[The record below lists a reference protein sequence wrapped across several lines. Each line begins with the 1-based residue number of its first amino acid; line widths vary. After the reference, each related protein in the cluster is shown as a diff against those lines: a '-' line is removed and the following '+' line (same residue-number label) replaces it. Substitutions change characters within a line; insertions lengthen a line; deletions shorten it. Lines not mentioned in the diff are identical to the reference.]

1 MSTLNISPAWRDRL
15 WAYVQLTR
23 FDRPVGIEL
32 LLWPTLWAVWLAA
45 DGTPAWSI
53 VLIFSLGAV
62 LMRAAGCA
70 INDFADRKFD
80 GQVAR
85 TQHRPLASG
94 RIQPWEAL
102 LVFAVLVLASA
113 SLLLFLP
120 LAVFWWS
127 FGALGL
133 ATLYPFMKRF
143 TYLPQFVLGAA
154 FSWAIPMAYVAQ
166 GQTPDLSCW
175 LLYAANLCWT
185 VAYDTQYAMTD
196 RPDDVQAGVK
206 STAILFGRYDVLM
219 IGLLQAGFLLL
230 FGTVLY
236 LELSWP
242 SVVLPILLLIAL
254 LVGLFV
260 WQYQHCRDRVPAH
273 CFAAFLH
280 NRWVGRLAFIGIVM
294 LSILA
299 V

>member
-1 MSTLNISPAWRDRL
+1 MAYSLPTGTVVTWRDRV

-32 LLWPTLWAVWLAA
+32 LLWPTLWAVWLA
-45 DGTPAWSI
+45 GGGHPAGSI
-53 VLIFSLGAV
+53 VLIFTLGAV

-70 INDFADRKFD
+70 INDFADRKVD

-94 RIQPWEAL
+94 RIAAWEAL
-102 LVFAVLVLASA
+102 AVFAVLVLASA

-127 FGALGL
+127 LGALGL

-166 GQTPDLSCW
+166 GQTPTFECW

-196 RPDDVQAGVK
+196 RPDDVNAGIK
-206 STAILFGRYDVLM
+206 STAILFGRFDLS
-219 IGLLQAGFLLL
+219 IIALLQAGFLGLL
-230 FGTVLY
+230 G
-236 LELSWP
+236 
-242 SVVLPILLLIAL
+242 VVLARSLLTPTSGWIGLLLL
-254 LVGLFV
+254 LLCGLFA
-260 WQYQHCRDRVPAH
+260 WQYHVCRDRIPAH

-280 NRWVGRLAFIGIVM
+280 NRWVGRLAFVGIVA
-294 LSILA
+294 LTR
-299 V
+299 